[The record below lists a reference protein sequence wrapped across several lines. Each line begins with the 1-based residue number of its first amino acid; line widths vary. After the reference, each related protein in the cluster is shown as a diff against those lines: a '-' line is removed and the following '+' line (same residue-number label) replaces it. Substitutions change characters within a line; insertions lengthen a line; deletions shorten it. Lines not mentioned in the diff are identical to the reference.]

1 MPIIRQRNKQT
12 SRLLPKQAVELMT
25 QWYDRNYAD
34 PYPTF
39 RDCEI
44 LASNGNITI
53 EQVKQWFVNV
63 RRRTQNQ
70 FRKQRTSYN
79 LKRKL
84 TESCENEQEIEPG
97 EVLRPKTNKQ
107 KIEINQDVNPLS
119 SACAPL
125 YPAINYPTNYNF
137 NNNLQMNQYFDNSGH
152 FVPSLN
158 SSYDFNISNNSNN
171 SFDFT
176 SPNSSFSN
184 NYSNVQYNNI
194 NFAYP
199 NNQTANSYTY
209 YNY

>member
-25 QWYDRNYAD
+25 QWYDRNYTD

-79 LKRKL
+79 SKRKL

-97 EVLRPKTNKQ
+97 EVLRPKANKQ
-107 KIEINQDVNPLS
+107 KIEINQDINQLS
-119 SACAPL
+119 S
-125 YPAINYPTNYNF
+125 YPTSNYSTNYNIY
-137 NNNLQMNQYFDNSGH
+137 NNFPRNQYFDNSGH

-158 SSYDFNISNNSNN
+158 SSYDFNITNNSNN

-176 SPNSSFSN
+176 SPNTSFSN

-199 NNQTANSYTY
+199 NNQSAINYTY

>member
-1 MPIIRQRNKQT
+1 M
-12 SRLLPKQAVELMT
+12 LPKQAVELMT
-25 QWYDRNYAD
+25 QWYDKNYID

-70 FRKQRTSYN
+70 FRKQRASYN
-79 LKRKL
+79 SKRKI

-97 EVLRPKTNKQ
+97 EVLRPKANKQ
-107 KIEINQDVNPLS
+107 KIEINQDINPIS

-125 YPAINYPTNYNF
+125 YPTTNYSTNYNF
-137 NNNLQMNQYFDNSGH
+137 YNNLQRNQYFDNSGH

-158 SSYDFNISNNSNN
+158 SSYDFNITNNSNN

-176 SPNSSFSN
+176 SPNTSFTN
-184 NYSNVQYNNI
+184 NYSNVQYNNN
-194 NFAYP
+194 NFAYYP
-199 NNQTANSYTY
+199 NNQSSSCYTY
-209 YNY
+209 SY